1 MTNSPDMEMKIVE
14 AAIACIEKYGF
25 QNVTVRKIA
34 QEADVNIAAI
44 NYYFRSKEQLME
56 RVLQVTLGN
65 AFDWKDL
72 DSSESFPPKK
82 RLAAILDHLTEGAQ
96 NYPEI
101 ARIHFIAPLMDANA
115 NSTAY
120 GKLNEFL
127 NKLYDDLVLR
137 GAELDPWQ
145 LRMAVIQAFSA
156 TLIGIGLFPDT
167 FNEFAGKDLR
177 NPVVRREYIEQL
189 VNKLLS

>member
-1 MTNSPDMEMKIVE
+1 MTGSPEMELKIVE

-34 QEADVNIAAI
+34 QEAEVNVAAI
-44 NYYFRSKEQLME
+44 NYYFRSKEQLMD

-72 DSSESFPPKK
+72 GASEAYPPKE
-82 RLAAILDHLTEGAQ
+82 RLVAILDHLTQGAQ

-101 ARIHFIAPLMDANA
+101 VRIHFITPLIDANA

-120 GKLNEFL
+120 DKFNEFL
-127 NKLYDDLVLR
+127 TKLYDDLAAR
-137 GAELDPWQ
+137 GAAVDPWQ
-145 LRMAVIQAFSA
+145 LKLAVVQTFSA
-156 TLIGIGLFPDT
+156 TLIGIGLFPAL
-167 FNEFAGKDLR
+167 FSEFTGKDLR
-177 NPVVRREYIEQL
+177 DPLVRREYIEYV
-189 VNKLLS
+189 VNRLL